1 MAEQQTCGQ
10 GLAENSALPGKLA
23 ELTGAVATILEVH
36 MKALDLEDND
46 SRIEHEAYREL
57 ASDHRRIAA
66 GLGEIARRMSGYR
79 DLPMGRHD
87 PKVMSSPKAVEAF
100 DELVSREAELLAL
113 LETRLERDR
122 EMRARMRSAGS

>member
-1 MAEQQTCGQ
+1 MSESRTCGQ
-10 GLAENSALPGKLA
+10 GLADTSELPGKLA
-23 ELTGAVATILEVH
+23 EVIGAIGEILEIH

-113 LETRLERDR
+113 LEVRLERDR
-122 EMRARMRSAGS
+122 EMRAQMRSAGS